1 MKRFH
6 SLYAHFLTRLFVVL
20 AMGFA
25 ILGATGCGK
34 SKKKAEA
41 EAAAKKKAEAE
52 AARKRKIDQAT
63 ADLKA
68 LLNDDS
74 KSADELEKAL
84 AEIKRRGVSDDP
96 AVSSLIKQVEEK
108 IANKRKEEARKKEE
122 EEAKRKAETTKAMQ
136 LEDYFDAI
144 VKARSTA
151 EANKLIEDALKLFSS
166 DNADVLPIIV
176 IDKGQPDY
184 DEPTTARKYLEYLK
198 DQKKNLYKVY
208 KVEKDNNGKIKVLEL
223 LKK

>member
-1 MKRFH
+1 MKNLNQFLQS
-6 SLYAHFLTRLFVVL
+6 SLLKLLIVL
-20 AMGFA
+20 S
-25 ILGATGCGK
+25 LGTSIIATTSCGN
-34 SKKKAEA
+34 SKKKAAA

-68 LLNDDS
+68 LLGDEN
-74 KSADELEKAL
+74 KSAEELEKAL
-84 AEIKRRGVSDDP
+84 AEIKKRGVSDDP
-96 AVSSLIKQVEEK
+96 QVAALIKQLEEK
-108 IANKRKEEARKKEE
+108 IAAKK
-122 EEAKRKAETTKAMQ
+122 EEAKRKAAEEEARKKAENTKIMQ
-136 LEDYFDAI
+136 IEDYFDAI
-144 VKARSTA
+144 SNAKNTD
-151 EANKLIEDALKLFSS
+151 EANKLINEALKLFSS

-176 IDKGQPDY
+176 IDNGQPDY

-208 KVEKDNNGKIKVLEL
+208 KTEKDANGKIKVLEL